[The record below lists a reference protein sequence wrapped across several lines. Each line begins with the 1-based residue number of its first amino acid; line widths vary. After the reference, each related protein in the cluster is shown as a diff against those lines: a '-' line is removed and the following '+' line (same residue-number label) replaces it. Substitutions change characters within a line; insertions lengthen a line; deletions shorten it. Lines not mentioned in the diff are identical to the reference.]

1 MADERTTSRP
11 RPRHRTIRAAVL
23 LTALGTATLTG
34 CGGSGKDTAA
44 QDKPATTAA
53 PAIGHGTA
61 ATAPPSTPPTAAV
74 AKGAATKP
82 AAPAPVSAPAP
93 APVSASVSTPAADP
107 GPTPGCDH
115 KMPISPDE
123 VAVYGYT
130 PEGGSLSLI
139 VKAGAWG
146 CPDPDTD
153 GPPFVTTGKEY
164 ALPLDQA
171 AYVTATNPITESS
184 ENQHIGVQELLDWL
198 DAHPD
203 SGLVFKY
210 HAGADGTVDVL
221 EQEFTP

>member
-1 MADERTTSRP
+1 MAGERTTSRL
-11 RPRHRTIRAAVL
+11 RPRHRTVRAVVL

-34 CGGSGKDTAA
+34 CGGSGENTAA
-44 QDKPATTAA
+44 QDKPAAA
-53 PAIGHGTA
+53 AGTPSADHSA
-61 ATAPPSTPPTAAV
+61 ATTAPPSTPPPT

-93 APVSASVSTPAADP
+93 APEPASVPTPAADS

-210 HAGADGTVDVL
+210 HAGADGTVDDL
-221 EQEFTP
+221 QQEFTP

>member
-1 MADERTTSRP
+1 MADEHTTSRL
-11 RPRHRTIRAAVL
+11 RPRHRAVRAVAL

-34 CGGSGKDTAA
+34 CGSSGKDTST
-44 QDKPATTAA
+44 QDKAANAAA
-53 PAIGHGTA
+53 PSTGHST
-61 ATAPPSTPPTAAV
+61 TTVAPPSTTA
-74 AKGAATKP
+74 P
-82 AAPAPVSAPAP
+82 AAPAADAGAKSPATSAPA
-93 APVSASVSTPAADP
+93 SAPAA
-107 GPTPGCDH
+107 GSGATPGCDH

-123 VAVYGYT
+123 VAVYRYT

-139 VKAGAWG
+139 VKSGAWG

-153 GPPFVTTGKEY
+153 GAPFETTGKEY

-198 DAHPD
+198 EANPN
-203 SGLVFKY
+203 SGLVFRY
-210 HAGADGTVDVL
+210 HAGADGTVDKL